1 MVIIIIIVITTTLA
15 IIPHNVPYTYQPLLF
30 KFAVILQSLTR
41 ANPAQRLQADTIMR
55 YNVYINS
62 IPLCLIITR
71 TQDRC

>member
-1 MVIIIIIVITTTLA
+1 MDIIIIVITTTLA

-41 ANPAQRLQADTIMR
+41 NPAQRLQADTIMR

-71 TQDRC
+71 TQD

>member
-1 MVIIIIIVITTTLA
+1 MDIIIIVITTTLA
-15 IIPHNVPYTYQPLLF
+15 IIPHVPYTYQPLLF